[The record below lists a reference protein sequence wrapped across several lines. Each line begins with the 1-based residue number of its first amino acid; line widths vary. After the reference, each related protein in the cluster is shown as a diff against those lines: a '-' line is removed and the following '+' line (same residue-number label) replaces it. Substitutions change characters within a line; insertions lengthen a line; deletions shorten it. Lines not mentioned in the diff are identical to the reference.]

1 MFRGML
7 GFEMAWKFSDP
18 ENVAVVTTQ
27 AIIRGRD
34 WIGLV
39 TRDAA
44 DGAWQFLPITG
55 APDLALV
62 SVVSL
67 KNIVTLD
74 ASVTELAD
82 LAFGWR
88 AWRTTKEALWQRSSA
103 D

>member
-1 MFRGML
+1 ML
-7 GFEMAWKFSDP
+7 GFEMAWRFSDP

-27 AIIRGRD
+27 SIIRGED

-39 TRDAA
+39 TRDAV

-55 APDLALV
+55 APDVTLA

-74 ASVTELAD
+74 ASVIEISD
-82 LAFGWR
+82 LALGWR
-88 AWRTTKEALWQRSSA
+88 AWRSAKDAPWQRSA
-103 D
+103 AN